1 MRGFFY
7 FFFAFISCTNINKTL
22 PGSTGRNSE
31 VLFVVDDVLWENSV
45 DSLVTNTFGAAIKGV
60 NQIES
65 LFRIFQVNHN
75 EFNSILKKHK
85 NIVIISGGVKKRS
98 QKNKWATE
106 QFVAQLNF
114 KNNCQV
120 LSKELLD
127 LRTTFISKEVNSIK
141 MLLKESSQKNV
152 EKTLLNNFGIES
164 IIPKQYKVIKNDSV
178 LFWANYDPD
187 RSDEI
192 KNIITFSFVPK
203 TANLQ
208 KEVLFKIDNIFN
220 KYLKG
225 SKEGSFVRIEKEYPP
240 YYFENIYRGLW
251 KLEHGFMGGAFVAKT
266 YFLKNRVVVNVGL
279 VFAPQSRKRKYIK
292 EFEAIL

>member
-1 MRGFFY
+1 MRGVFY

-85 NIVIISGGVKKRS
+85 NIVIISVGEKKRS

-106 QFVAQLNF
+106 QFVAQLNL
-114 KNNCQV
+114 KNNHQV

-127 LRTTFISKEVNSIK
+127 LRAMFISKEVNFIKMSIK
-141 MLLKESSQKNV
+141 EYSQKNV
-152 EKTLLNNFGIES
+152 
-164 IIPKQYKVIKNDSV
+164 
-178 LFWANYDPD
+178 
-187 RSDEI
+187 
-192 KNIITFSFVPK
+192 
-203 TANLQ
+203 
-208 KEVLFKIDNIFN
+208 
-220 KYLKG
+220 
-225 SKEGSFVRIEKEYPP
+225 
-240 YYFENIYRGLW
+240 
-251 KLEHGFMGGAFVAKT
+251 
-266 YFLKNRVVVNVGL
+266 
-279 VFAPQSRKRKYIK
+279 
-292 EFEAIL
+292 